1 MVSKCIFKGDSFR
14 LYLLFDLKMYMK
26 NIVFI
31 LIFRKWEDDLVKDM
45 VEWLVSDFF
54 LLFGLLGGMI
64 EYRRILCISFFY
76 KFYFIVLM

>member
-1 MVSKCIFKGDSFR
+1 MVLKCIFKGDSFR

-54 LLFGLLGGMI
+54 LSFGLLGGMI

>member
-54 LLFGLLGGMI
+54 LSFGLLGGMI

>member
-1 MVSKCIFKGDSFR
+1 
-14 LYLLFDLKMYMK
+14 MYMK

-54 LLFGLLGGMI
+54 LSFGLLGGMI